1 MVSDMGGATNTI
13 TMMKR
18 SPRHLAQ
25 TLALIQTA
33 ATKSGTLVQ
42 DSRGQYAVLDCEVLY
57 VLYETNDTRY
67 AVLRTSELSTEL
79 YYESYRKAVEG
90 LEWLVLS
97 SDGE

>member
-42 DSRGQYAVLDCEVLY
+42 DSRGQYALLNNEILY
-57 VLYETNDTRY
+57 VLYRADDTYY
-67 AVLRTSELSTEL
+67 AVLRTSNPSTRL

-90 LEWLVLS
+90 FEWLVLS